1 MSTTSPQDSN
11 PPQAPPPTSTAQV
24 PQPTAC
30 KTILAAKIATSLL
43 AEVRESLSKLKE
55 TPHLV
60 GILANNDPAAKLYA
74 EWTRKTCEAK

>member
-1 MSTTSPQDSN
+1 MSTTTPSGSN
-11 PPQAPPPTSTAQV
+11 PQAPAPV
-24 PQPTAC
+24 PEPVSTAC
-30 KTILAAKIATSLL
+30 KTILAAKIASSLL